1 MKAFLRN
8 LFSLE
13 SETQTD
19 ERTIEERLRLSAA
32 ALMVEVSRAD
42 HDMTDVETTRIHALL
57 KTSLQLRD
65 EQIDQLLST
74 AKEDSENATSLYQ
87 FTSLI
92 HEHYSIA
99 QKTTLFEHLW
109 EVAYADGEL
118 DKYEESLLRKVADL
132 IYLPHQHFI
141 QSKHVVLDRHG
152 IPHS

>member
-1 MKAFLRN
+1 MKAFFRN
-8 LFSLE
+8 LFSPEE
-13 SETQTD
+13 STQTD
-19 ERTIEERLRLSAA
+19 ERSAEERLRLAAA

-42 HDMTDVETTRIHALL
+42 HEVSGVEMQRIRQLL
-57 KTSLQLRD
+57 RASLQLRE
-65 EQIDQLLST
+65 EQIDQLVES
-74 AKEDSENATSLYQ
+74 AAEDSENATSLYQ

-118 DKYEESLLRKVADL
+118 DRYEESLLRKIGDL

-141 QSKHVVLDRHG
+141 QSKHRVLDRHG